1 MEEQL
6 ISRDCSPPSVAI
18 NSSVSGAKGCRLL
31 RTRSAPSNTLA
42 WLLTAS
48 RTLAPKEVMATN
60 AATPKVMAE
69 MASSSL
75 FLLPRLSRQ
84 AILQS
89 QLMLIGASRFQPS
102 VFRVGLPESGNGRMG
117 EWGSQKLFF

>member
-6 ISRDCSPPSVAI
+6 ISRDCSPPSEAI
-18 NSSVSGAKGCRLL
+18 SASVSAAKGCRLL
-31 RTRSAPSNTLA
+31 RTRSAPSNNLA

-48 RTLAPKEVMATN
+48 RTLAPKAVMASK

-69 MASSSL
+69 IARRSR

-84 AILQS
+84 AVLQTQAVVFIYYHASS
-89 QLMLIGASRFQPS
+89 QSNDPLSLLGQFGI
-102 VFRVGLPESGNGRMG
+102 MG
-117 EWGSQKLFF
+117 H

>member
-6 ISRDCSPPSVAI
+6 ISRDCSPPSEAI

-31 RTRSAPSNTLA
+31 RTRSAPSNNLA

-84 AILQS
+84 AVLHTQAVIFIFQFLAVRF
-89 QLMLIGASRFQPS
+89 LPMATRIG
-102 VFRVGLPESGNGRMG
+102 ESGSGGIG
-117 EWGSQKLFF
+117 E